1 MKYFFTI
8 IFFLIS
14 IGTISAQ
21 QKVSGR
27 ILDEKKQPSP
37 FANVLILNTKDSS
50 FLKGNVADI
59 EGNFSIPQV
68 VPKQYLLQ
76 VTAVGYQKYYQKIEV
91 FDKDLTIP
99 DISLIIDNQTL
110 ATVEVTA
117 RKPLIERAGD
127 KMIMNVD
134 ASPITSGLNGLELME
149 KVPGVTVDRNSET
162 IKIKGKAGVMVMIDD
177 RKTYLDNNQLA
188 AFLKTLK
195 SDDIDK
201 IEVITNPSARYDA
214 SGTTAIINIKTKK
227 GKNLGTNYI
236 IDLSGGY
243 SYYDEYGG
251 FPKNSLGLT
260 LNSKKE
266 KYSIYANISR
276 SVEKS
281 FSASEVT
288 QQILE
293 NKTVSESRQNKELT
307 TSDESVWSSKI
318 GFDYDFSKK
327 TSVGFSLI
335 SAISAS
341 PDVRKVTQENRQ
353 GEQESLIVMDRNRI
367 VDNSNYIFNA
377 HWRQTFDTSGTVLN
391 VDFDMIF
398 NKGNIENNFLTTT
411 TLNKKISFVNNQI
424 LAPNQTLVYVF
435 KSDFEKQLTKKTKL
449 ETGIKTSF
457 GVTDSDFDDN
467 FRDNGALV
475 NSFFRFSENINAAYL
490 MLNTELTKKTS
501 LQIGLRGEHTR
512 TQGENRQGE
521 VMSKQDYFNL
531 FPTIFLNKKV
541 TKDYTVSLGYSRRIE
556 RPDGFNF
563 NNFKRFFLPQQYVQ
577 GNPTLLPE
585 LNNTFNLTHTI
596 KDAFSFSFDYTNV
609 QQFST
614 SIYGIDTTLIPG
626 QRLIRNTAANVAGKV
641 SWWGF
646 DASLPFDITNWW
658 NVNLNFWNGIN
669 VYKYNTENAAV
680 DVNQWYGGTY
690 IQQTFTLSKNLSAE
704 LSGYV
709 ESGETWGFQTS
720 KPQGGFDIGFKQFV
734 WNKKATLKLAFEDPF
749 NISRNRSSLTT
760 NDLTSTGVYRWDNRR
775 VRIGFTYN
783 FGNTNVKVQ
792 EHQSGDGGGGKKGG
806 KG

>member
-1 MKYFFTI
+1 MKHFFTI

-14 IGTISAQ
+14 LGTTFAQ
-21 QKVSGR
+21 QKVAGR
-27 ILDEKKQPSP
+27 VLDEKKQPSP

-50 FLKGNVADI
+50 FVKGNVADI
-59 EGNFSIPQV
+59 EGNFSISQLIS
-68 VPKQYLLQ
+68 KQYLLQ
-76 VTAVGYQKYYQKIEV
+76 VTAVGYQKFYQKIEV
-91 FDKDLTIP
+91 SAQDLIIP
-99 DISLIIDNQTL
+99 DISLVIDNQTL

-117 RKPLIERAGD
+117 RKLLIERIGD

-236 IDLSGGY
+236 IDLAGGY

-251 FPKNSLGLT
+251 FPKNSFGLT

-266 KYSIYANISR
+266 KYSIYTNISR
-276 SVEKS
+276 SAEKS

-293 NKTVSESRQNKELT
+293 NKTILESRQNKELT
-307 TSDESVWSSKI
+307 TSHESVWSAKV
-318 GFDYDFSKK
+318 GLDYDFSKK
-327 TSVGFSLI
+327 TSVGFSLM

-341 PDVRKVTQENRQ
+341 PDVRKVTQQNRQ
-353 GEQESLIVMDRNRI
+353 KEQESLIVMDRNRI
-367 VDNSNYIFNA
+367 VDNSNYIFNT

-391 VDFDMIF
+391 VDFDIIF

-411 TLNKKISFVNNQI
+411 TLNKKVSFVNNQI

-435 KSDFEKQLTKKTKL
+435 KSDFEKQFTKKTKL
-449 ETGIKTSF
+449 EAGIKTSF
-457 GVTDSDFDDN
+457 GGTDSDFDDN

-475 NSFFRFSENINAAYL
+475 NSFFRFSENINAGYL

-512 TQGENRQGE
+512 TQGEDRQGK

-563 NNFKRFFLPQQYVQ
+563 NYFKRFFLPQQYVQ

-596 KDAFSFSFDYTNV
+596 KDAFSFSFDYTNIE
-609 QQFST
+609 QFST

-646 DASLPFDITNWW
+646 DTSLPFDIANWW
-658 NVNLNFWNGIN
+658 NVNLNLWNGIN
-669 VYKYNTENAAV
+669 VYQYNTENAAV
-680 DVNQWYGGTY
+680 DVNQWYGGAY

-734 WNKKATLKLAFEDPF
+734 WNKKATLKLAFEDPL

-760 NDLTSTGVYRWDNRR
+760 NDLTNTGVYRWDNRR

-783 FGNTNVKVQ
+783 FGNTNVKVN
-792 EHQSGDGGGGKKGG
+792 EHQSGEGGGGKKGG

>member
-1 MKYFFTI
+1 MKYFFTF
-8 IFFLIS
+8 IFFLLS
-14 IGTISAQ
+14 IGTIFAQ
-21 QKVSGR
+21 QKVAGR
-27 ILDEKKQPSP
+27 VLDEKKQPSP

-50 FLKGNVADI
+50 FVKGNVADI
-59 EGNFSIPQV
+59 EGNFSIPQLA
-68 VPKQYLLQ
+68 PKQYLLQ
-76 VTAVGYQKYYQKIEV
+76 VTAVGYQKFYQKIEV
-91 FDKDLTIP
+91 SDQDLIIP
-99 DISLIIDNQTL
+99 DISLVIDNQTL

-117 RKPLIERAGD
+117 RKPLVERIGD

-195 SDDIDK
+195 SDDIEK

-236 IDLSGGY
+236 IDLAGGY

-251 FPKNSLGLT
+251 FPKNSFGLT

-276 SVEKS
+276 SAEKS

-293 NKTVSESRQNKELT
+293 NKAISESRQNKELT
-307 TSDESVWSSKI
+307 TTDESVWSTKI
-318 GFDYDFSKK
+318 GLDYDFSKK
-327 TSVGFSLI
+327 TSVGFSLM

-341 PDVRKVTQENRQ
+341 PDIRKVTQQNRQ
-353 GEQESLIVMDRNRI
+353 KEQESLIVMDRNRI
-367 VDNSNYIFNA
+367 VDNSNYIFNT

-398 NKGNIENNFLTTT
+398 NEENVVNNFLTTT
-411 TLNKKISFVNNQI
+411 TLNKKVSFVNNQI

-449 ETGIKTSF
+449 EAGIKTSF
-457 GVTDSDFDDN
+457 GGTDSDFDDN

-475 NSFFRFSENINAAYL
+475 NSFFRFSENINAGYL
-490 MLNTELTKKTS
+490 MFNTELTKKTS

-512 TQGENRQGE
+512 TQGEDRQGK

-541 TKDYTVSLGYSRRIE
+541 NKDYTVSLGYSRRIE

-563 NNFKRFFLPQQYVQ
+563 NNFKRFFLPQQYGQ
-577 GNPTLLPE
+577 GNPTILPE

-596 KDAFSFSFDYTNV
+596 KDAFSFSFDYTNIE
-609 QQFST
+609 QFST
-614 SIYGIDTTLIPG
+614 SIFSIDTTLIPG
-626 QRLIRNTAANVAGKV
+626 QRLIRKSEENVAGKV

-646 DASLPFDITNWW
+646 DTSLPFDITNWW
-658 NVNLNFWNGIN
+658 NVNINLWNGIN
-669 VYKYNTENAAV
+669 VYQYNTENAAV
-680 DVNQWYGGTY
+680 DINQWYGGAY

-720 KPQGGFDIGFKQFV
+720 KPQGGFDIGFKQFL
-734 WNKKATLKLAFEDPF
+734 WNKKATLKLAFEDPA

-760 NDLTSTGVYRWDNRR
+760 NDLTNTGVYRWDNRR

-792 EHQSGDGGGGKKGG
+792 EHQSNDGGGGKKGG